1 MYPSAELSTRRTTDM
16 KDTPEPLTNKE
27 IIIITIVLLVAGWG
41 IAMLVDT
48 PFFQRLLQQFLSM
61 VEEFDG
67 ETVVC
72 DVFALAVARLRITE
86 SMPIRTATYASDSR
100 PAQRHSCIRLLG
112 TTAEGVLLPT
122 GTVRESTLTTTP

>member
-1 MYPSAELSTRRTTDM
+1 MYPSTELSTRRITDM

-61 VEEFDG
+61 VEESDG
-67 ETVVC
+67 ETVV
-72 DVFALAVARLRITE
+72 
-86 SMPIRTATYASDSR
+86 
-100 PAQRHSCIRLLG
+100 
-112 TTAEGVLLPT
+112 
-122 GTVRESTLTTTP
+122 

>member
-1 MYPSAELSTRRTTDM
+1 M

-67 ETVVC
+67 ETVV
-72 DVFALAVARLRITE
+72 
-86 SMPIRTATYASDSR
+86 
-100 PAQRHSCIRLLG
+100 
-112 TTAEGVLLPT
+112 
-122 GTVRESTLTTTP
+122 

>member
-1 MYPSAELSTRRTTDM
+1 MYPSAEPSTRRTTDM

-67 ETVVC
+67 ETVV
-72 DVFALAVARLRITE
+72 
-86 SMPIRTATYASDSR
+86 
-100 PAQRHSCIRLLG
+100 
-112 TTAEGVLLPT
+112 
-122 GTVRESTLTTTP
+122 